1 MRFQLDNL
9 NIVFVIYSK
18 NHIFG
23 FYIFMEVLMK
33 KIWFRIP
40 LTITLFG
47 LWVLL
52 VFPMSLQNT
61 ITGVIITLFLLII
74 PLPGSE
80 VYSEIKFLPKRI
92 LYCFL
97 YILFFLKAIV
107 KSNIDV
113 ATRVLKPT
121 LPINPGI
128 VEVKTKLKSRLGRL
142 FLANSITLTPGT
154 ITVDIKGDSL
164 FIHWINIDSTD
175 QDSATKIIV
184 EDFEKYLEVIFG

>member
-1 MRFQLDNL
+1 
-9 NIVFVIYSK
+9 
-18 NHIFG
+18 
-23 FYIFMEVLMK
+23 MK

-40 LTITLFG
+40 LTITIFG

-52 VFPMSLQNT
+52 VFPMSLQDA
-61 ITGVIITLFLLII
+61 IVGVIITIFLLVV

-80 VYSEIKFLPKRI
+80 VYGEIKLLPKRI
-92 LYCFL
+92 LYGFL
-97 YILFFLKAIV
+97 YLFFFLKAIV

-113 ATRVLKPT
+113 ASRVLKPT

-164 FIHWINIDSTD
+164 FIHWINIDSVD
-175 QDSATKIIV
+175 HDVATKEIV